1 MEQLIEDNLTYNPD
15 TGLFKW
21 LNNYRK
27 KDKGW
32 FDGTNRNGYL
42 VIAINGKNYLAHRLA
57 WYLMHGSFPKNV
69 IDHKNGITT
78 DNRLSNLRDI
88 TPKQNSQNCKGRGAS
103 FNKKHQKWEAR
114 LSVDYKDL
122 FLGFFETEEEA
133 RQAYVKAKRQH
144 HPFWIEKE

>member
-1 MEQLIEDNLTYNPD
+1 MEQLIEDKLTYNPD

-27 KDKGW
+27 KKGW
-32 FDGTNRNGYL
+32 FAGTFKSGYL
-42 VIAINGKNYLAHRLA
+42 VIAINSKRYLTHRLA
-57 WYLMHGSFPKNV
+57 WYLMYGSFPKNV
-69 IDHKNGITT
+69 IDHKNGIKT

-88 TPKQNSQNCKGRGAS
+88 TPKQNSQNCKGRGTS